1 MFPRTIQSKNIG
13 KDCKAAI
20 FPSQKPASTP
30 ASHQLSEDQLNK
42 IFRCFDTNGDGLLSK
57 EEVKSAYNKL
67 GKSFPGVRTWWA
79 LHVGDENGDGY
90 ISQNEFNKLVE
101 KNYLT

>member
-20 FPSQKPASTP
+20 FPSQNPAIPS
-30 ASHQLSEDQLNK
+30 SQLSEDQLIK
-42 IFRCFDTNGDGLLSK
+42 IFRRFDTNEDGLLSK
-57 EEVKSAYNKL
+57 EEVKRAYNML
-67 GKSFPGVRTWWA
+67 GKSFPGVRAWWA

-90 ISQNEFNKLVE
+90 ISQKEFNKLVK
-101 KNYLT
+101 KNYLI

>member
-1 MFPRTIQSKNIG
+1 MFPRTIQPKNIG

-20 FPSQKPASTP
+20 PAS
-30 ASHQLSEDQLNK
+30 QLTEEQLIK
-42 IFRCFDTNGDGLLSK
+42 IFRRFDTNEDGLLSK
-57 EEVKSAYNKL
+57 EEVKRAYNML
-67 GKSFPGVRTWWA
+67 GKSFPGVRAWWA

-90 ISQNEFNKLVE
+90 ISQKEFNKLVK

>member
-13 KDCKAAI
+13 KDCKAAN
-20 FPSQKPASTP
+20 FPSQKPATP
-30 ASHQLSEDQLNK
+30 GSHQLSEDQLIK
-42 IFRCFDTNGDGLLSK
+42 IFKRFDTNGDGLLSK
-57 EEVKSAYNKL
+57 EEVKRAYNML

-90 ISQNEFNKLVE
+90 ISQEEFNKLVE

>member
-20 FPSQKPASTP
+20 FPSKKPASTP
-30 ASHQLSEDQLNK
+30 ASQLSEEQLIK
-42 IFRCFDTNGDGLLSK
+42 IFRRFDTNEDGLLSK
-57 EEVKSAYNKL
+57 EEVKSAYNML

-79 LHVGDENGDGY
+79 LHVGDENKDGY
-90 ISQNEFNKLVE
+90 ISQEEFNKLVK

>member
-1 MFPRTIQSKNIG
+1 MFPWTIQSKNIG

-20 FPSQKPASTP
+20 FPSQKPAIP
-30 ASHQLSEDQLNK
+30 GSHQLSEDQLNK
-42 IFRCFDTNGDGLLSK
+42 IFMRFDTNGDGLLSK

-90 ISQNEFNKLVE
+90 ISQNEFNKLVK